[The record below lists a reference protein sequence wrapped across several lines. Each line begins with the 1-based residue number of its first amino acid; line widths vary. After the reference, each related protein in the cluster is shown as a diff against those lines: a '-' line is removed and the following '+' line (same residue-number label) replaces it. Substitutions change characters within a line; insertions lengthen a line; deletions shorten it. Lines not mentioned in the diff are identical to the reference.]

1 LLAALMPELPPL
13 TQAEIARYARHLLLP
28 EISMKGQQKLKAA
41 SVLIVGAGGL
51 GSPASLYLAA
61 AGVGHLGIVDPDR
74 VDLTNL
80 QRQILHSTSHLDML
94 KVDSARLRLNG
105 LNTEIK
111 VDIFPEMLTS
121 LNARSISDGYNI
133 ILDGTDNIP
142 SRYLLNDLAVLS
154 GKPYVY
160 GSIYRFEG
168 QVSVFGLAEGP
179 CYRCLFPEPPP
190 PGTIPSCATA
200 GVIGVLPG
208 VIGTMQAIEVIK
220 LITGAGKVI
229 SGRLLLYDAL
239 EASLDS
245 VRIKRN
251 PSCRVCG
258 DHPEIQSLIDYDSW
272 CGGPGVESD
281 PKSAGQSLDISPID
295 AQMLMNEGKAILV
308 DVREPFELDIAR
320 LNGAIALP
328 MERIFTEANQLPIGK
343 TIILFCRNGVRSS
356 LATIELARDGYPVRN
371 LYGGINA
378 WAEQID
384 QSLAVY

>member
-1 LLAALMPELPPL
+1 
-13 TQAEIARYARHLLLP
+13 
-28 EISMKGQQKLKAA
+28 
-41 SVLIVGAGGL
+41 
-51 GSPASLYLAA
+51 
-61 AGVGHLGIVDPDR
+61 
-74 VDLTNL
+74 
-80 QRQILHSTSHLDML
+80 
-94 KVDSARLRLNG
+94 
-105 LNTEIK
+105 
-111 VDIFPEMLTS
+111 
-121 LNARSISDGYNI
+121 
-133 ILDGTDNIP
+133 
-142 SRYLLNDLAVLS
+142 
-154 GKPYVY
+154 
-160 GSIYRFEG
+160 
-168 QVSVFGLAEGP
+168 
-179 CYRCLFPEPPP
+179 
-190 PGTIPSCATA
+190 
-200 GVIGVLPG
+200 
-208 VIGTMQAIEVIK
+208 MQAIEVIK

-272 CGGPGVESD
+272 CGGPEVESD

-328 MERIFTEANQLPIGK
+328 MERIFTEANQLPIDK